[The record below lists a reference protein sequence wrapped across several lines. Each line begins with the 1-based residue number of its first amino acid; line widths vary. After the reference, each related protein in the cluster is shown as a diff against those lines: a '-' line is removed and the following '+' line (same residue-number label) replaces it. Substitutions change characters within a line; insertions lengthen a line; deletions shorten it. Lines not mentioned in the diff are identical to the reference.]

1 LKQAITRPATPK
13 SSTGS
18 ALIELMVATLL
29 LGVVAAGLVGL
40 VVVNNTQSERLVN
53 KVSNISDVRQ
63 AVERIGRNIRMAR
76 SVGDLYGLY
85 PYPTDK
91 LVDNHGTGGATTD
104 SSILKQNSVNTQAL
118 EDGTVTLSAST
129 FPAPG
134 DPSWGAG
141 QVPSTGWPWPSLYP
155 YSLSQQ
161 TLIVQVPVFDSSGYP
176 VMWSGTAINLESV
189 DTYVYQVIADPSNTG
204 QYLLQVAGFPGYGSS
219 MQTSSIPQTIL
230 RGIVGPVDSNGRI
243 SIFHYVSNANP
254 SSLYTDV
261 PDNVVST
268 ISGIVLN
275 LEVLRK
281 TEGPQPSTIGFKTEF
296 FMRNNTTATVIG
308 S

>member
-1 LKQAITRPATPK
+1 
-13 SSTGS
+13 
-18 ALIELMVATLL
+18 MVATLL
-29 LGVVAAGLVGL
+29 LGVITAGLVGL
-40 VVVNNTQSERLVN
+40 VVVNNAQSERLLN
-53 KVSNISDVRQ
+53 KVSSISDVRQ
-63 AVERIGRNIRMAR
+63 AVERIGKNVRMAR

-104 SSILKQNSVNTQAL
+104 SSILKQNSVNTKAL
-118 EDGTVTLSAST
+118 QDGTVTLSASN

-141 QVPSTGWPWPSLYP
+141 QVPSGGWPWPSLYP

-161 TLIVQVPVFDSSGYP
+161 TLIVQVPVFNLEGYP

-189 DTYVYQVIADPSNTG
+189 DTYVYQVIADPSNAG
-204 QYLLQVAGFPGYGSS
+204 QFLLQVAGFPGYGSS
-219 MQTSSIPQTIL
+219 MQISSTPQTIL
-230 RGIVGPVDSNGRI
+230 KGIVGPLDSTGRI
-243 SIFHYVSNANP
+243 SVFHYVSNTNP
-254 SSLYTDV
+254 SYLYTNV
-261 PDNVVST
+261 PDSVVST
-268 ISGIVLN
+268 ISGIVLD
-275 LEVLRK
+275 LEILRK
-281 TEGPQPSTIGFKTEF
+281 TEGPQPATMGFKTEF